1 MSLSTFTENIMILA
15 VENCL
20 IRKIPDMFASTM
32 ITSMED
38 EVLAKLGSETR
49 KVREERETL
58 QLDLS
63 VLEGG
68 LRECKKYRPPRELI
82 GTSRLDKTDLD
93 FPSSLNSFHDN
104 SIATSAAPS
113 RSPRRLVHQESGHA
127 KSPD

>member
-82 GTSRLDKTDLD
+82 GKSRLDKTDLD
-93 FPSSLNSFHDN
+93 FPAH
-104 SIATSAAPS
+104 
-113 RSPRRLVHQESGHA
+113 
-127 KSPD
+127 